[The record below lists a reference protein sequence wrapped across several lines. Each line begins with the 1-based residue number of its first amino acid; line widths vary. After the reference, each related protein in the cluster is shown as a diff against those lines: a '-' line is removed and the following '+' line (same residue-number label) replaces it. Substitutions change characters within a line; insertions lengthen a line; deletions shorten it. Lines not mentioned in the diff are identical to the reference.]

1 MMPHNDK
8 LRLLCLY
15 LGFTFICIQFTL
27 AQSTDKSIT
36 LKIKN
41 ASLSE
46 ILKQITKVSGIRFFF
61 QNDQIDIYKGV
72 SIDVKNKSINSILHE
87 LLDARDLSFNQ
98 IDAITY
104 AIRKRTDAPNFNFS
118 GTVTDSAGYPLP
130 GATVTIKGTNKGAIT
145 NADGTFSLINNQ
157 PSTNVVISFTGFMTT
172 EASIIA
178 DKFQKI
184 ILSPSESKLD
194 ETVIIAYGT
203 TTARFNTGSVSK
215 IKGDVIRQQPVSN
228 VMTALQGR
236 MPGVIITQ
244 GTGLAGGRVDVN
256 IRGLASLRPDGSYP
270 LYIVDGVPF
279 TSSPIASGNIGVSIL
294 DAPSPLNNLNPAD
307 IESIEVLKDADATA
321 IYGSRGSNGVILI
334 TTRKGNVDKTTVD
347 ANLYTGFSRVTRTTK
362 YMNTAQYRTMRK
374 EALANDELI
383 PDADNAYDLLDWDST
398 KNIDWNKKLIG
409 GTAHTSDAQ
418 LSLSGG
424 NHNTHFRASGGYH
437 RETTVFPGDYH
448 SQRLSGNLSV
458 DHLSENERFRSSFQ
472 VNYVSAVNNLLP
484 TDLTLYVSAP
494 PNAPDFKDAND
505 NLIFYPSLVN
515 PYVDTKRSYQLKS
528 GNFIT
533 SALLSYELA
542 PSLYAKVNLGYNRLE
557 SDEIQ
562 TIPSYSI
569 SPYSESVP
577 SSLFGTTS
585 IHTWIAEPQL
595 TYAISSFRFL
605 AGSTFQQS
613 IQQGDVLAANGFSN
627 DALLENIAAAA
638 SVTPQTATYY
648 KYKYMGV
655 FARISYDY
663 KKKVLVNLNARR
675 DGSSR
680 FGPGRQF
687 ANFASI
693 GTAWIFTESLHLP
706 YLSYGKLRA
715 SYGTTGNDQIGNY
728 GFMELWGPS
737 PYPYQG
743 SATLQPTRIANKNFS
758 WEKNNKL
765 EFGLEL
771 SFPNDR
777 IFFSGAWFRNISNNQ
792 LVGYNLPPSV
802 GFAFVQGNLPAK
814 VLNRGWE
821 FQLNTI
827 NVSQKNFTWS
837 SSFNISI
844 PKNKLLAYPNII
856 SSEHA
861 YYYEVGQSLY
871 IKKALHYKGIDTK
884 TGNLDFED
892 VDENGSITIPEDNKT
907 VADLAPKYYGGLVNN
922 LRYKNVQ
929 LDFLLQFTKQN
940 GLTTPYILMPGYI
953 GINQPTGMLDRW
965 QQPGDQTNV
974 PKYSSSIFNYFDYY
988 SKGSLSN
995 YFIGDASFIR
1005 LKNISLSWHINKF
1018 KKAGINS
1025 CRLYVQGQNLLT
1037 FTRYKGADPEVQFV
1051 NYLPPLKTLVFGIQA
1066 SF

>member
-1 MMPHNDK
+1 MPHNDK

-15 LGFTFICIQFTL
+15 LVFTFICIQFTL

-61 QNDQIDIYKGV
+61 QNDQVDIYKGV

-87 LLDARDLSFNQ
+87 LLDERDLSFNQ

-104 AIRKRTDAPNFNFS
+104 AISKKMSTSNYTFS
-118 GTVTDSAGYPLP
+118 GSVADSAGYPLP
-130 GATVTIKGTNKGAIT
+130 GATITIKGTNKGTIT
-145 NADGTFSLINNQ
+145 NADGKFTLINNQ
-157 PSTNVVISFTGFMTT
+157 PSANVVISFTGFMTT
-172 EASIIA
+172 EVSIAA
-178 DKFQKI
+178 DKYKTI
-184 ILSPSESKLD
+184 TLAPAESKLD
-194 ETVIIAYGT
+194 EKVIIAYGT
-203 TTARFNTGSVSK
+203 TTRRFNTGSVSK
-215 IKGDVIRQQPVSN
+215 VKGEEIRQQPVSN

-236 MPGVIITQ
+236 VPGVIITQ
-244 GTGLAGGRVDVN
+244 GSGLAGGRVDVT

-279 TSSPIASGNIGVSIL
+279 TSTPIASGSMGLYIL

-347 ANLYTGFSRVTRTTK
+347 ATLYTGFSRVTRTEQ
-362 YMNTAQYRTMRK
+362 YMNTAQYREMRK

-383 PDADNAYDLLDWDST
+383 PDADNAYDLLEWDST
-398 KNIDWNKKLIG
+398 KNIDWNKRLIG
-409 GTAHTSDAQ
+409 GTARTSDAQ
-418 LSLSGG
+418 LSISGG
-424 NHNTHFRASGGYH
+424 NQGTHFRASGGYH

-448 SQRLSGNLSV
+448 SQRLSGNLSI
-458 DHLSENERFRSSFQ
+458 DHRSENDRFRSTFQ
-472 VNYVSAVNNLLP
+472 VNYISAVNNLLP
-484 TDLTLYVSAP
+484 SDLTVFISAP

-505 NLIFYPSLVN
+505 NLIFYPSLTN
-515 PYVDTKRSYQLKS
+515 PYVDTKRTYQLKS

-533 SALLSYELA
+533 SALLSYELI
-542 PSLYAKVNLGYNRLE
+542 PRLFAKVNVGYNRLE
-557 SDEIQ
+557 TNETQ

-569 SPYSESVP
+569 SPFSESVP

-595 TYAISSFRFL
+595 TYSISSLRFL
-605 AGSTFQQS
+605 VGSTFQQS
-613 IQQGDVLAANGFSN
+613 IQQGNVLSASGFSN

-638 SVTPQTATYY
+638 SVIPQTASYY
-648 KYKYMGV
+648 KYKYTGV

-663 KKKVLVNLNARR
+663 KKKLLVNLNARR

-693 GTAWIFTESLHLP
+693 GTAWIFTESLRLP
-706 YLSYGKLRA
+706 ALSYGKLRA

-728 GFMELWGPS
+728 GFMELWGAS
-737 PYPYQG
+737 PYPYQNT
-743 SATLQPTRIANKNFS
+743 AALQPTRIANKDFS

-771 SFPNDR
+771 SLPNDR
-777 IFFSGAWFRNISNNQ
+777 IYLSAAWFRNISDNQ

-802 GFAFVQGNLPAK
+802 GFSFVQGNLPAK
-814 VLNRGWE
+814 VMNRGWE

-827 NVSQKNFTWS
+827 NLSQKNFTWS
-837 SSFNISI
+837 SGFNISI

-871 IKKALHYKGIDTK
+871 IKKALHYEGVDEK
-884 TGNLDFED
+884 TGNLTFED
-892 VDENGSITIPEDNKT
+892 ADKNGMITSPEDNKT
-907 VADLAPKYYGGLVNN
+907 VADFAPKYYGGLVNN
-922 LRYKNVQ
+922 VRYKNLQ

-940 GLTTPYILMPGYI
+940 GFTTPYILMPGYI
-953 GINQPTGMLDRW
+953 GANQPVDMLNRW

-974 PKYSSSIFNYFDYY
+974 PKYSSSIFNFFDYY
-988 SKGSLSN
+988 SKGSFSN
-995 YFIGDASFIR
+995 YFMGDASYIR
-1005 LKNISLSWHINKF
+1005 LKNISLSWHIDKF
-1018 KKAGINS
+1018 KKVGINT

-1037 FTRYKGADPEVQFV
+1037 FTKYKGADPEVQY
-1051 NYLPPLKTLVFGIQA
+1051 NLYLPPLKTLVFGIQA